1 MTVEGVGAY
10 VVATVPR
17 ENVARVRATF
27 KVRGG
32 GQMIALFAAQPSIW
46 FRVGQV
52 QASLRLQGVCVSLVS
67 VRSGL
72 NQLVEMGFLQ
82 KMVDPEK
89 VYTAAHRY
97 RRLLTEAQR
106 ELLTQPVR
114 LSAPLASA
122 MRDKRQRRKARASE
136 ALQAA

>member
-1 MTVEGVGAY
+1 MTVDGVGAY
-10 VVATVPR
+10 VSANMPLASVAK
-17 ENVARVRATF
+17 AQSTF

-52 QASLRLQGVCVSLVS
+52 QASLRLQGVCVSVVS
-67 VRSGL
+67 VRTGL
-72 NQLVEMGFLQ
+72 NQLVDMSFLQ

-89 VYTAAHRY
+89 VSTAPHRY

-106 ELLTQPVR
+106 DLLLQPVR
-114 LSAPLASA
+114 VSQHQAAA
-122 MRDKRQRRKARASE
+122 IKAKRERRKARAVE
-136 ALQAA
+136 KKL